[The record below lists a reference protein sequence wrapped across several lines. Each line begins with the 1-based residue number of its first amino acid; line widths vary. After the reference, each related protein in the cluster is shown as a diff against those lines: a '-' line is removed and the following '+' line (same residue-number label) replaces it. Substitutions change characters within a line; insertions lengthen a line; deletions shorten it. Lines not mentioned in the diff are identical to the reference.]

1 MFTKKEEQEKER
13 DREEES
19 LAQKASCLHVHK
31 EALLPRGY
39 LPLGRLFVTLLRV
52 SCAMLKR
59 QLHCIAWVKCKCSVK
74 QNCCTAGREDSPYRV
89 ATKQEVTPAQPQGE
103 I

>member
-39 LPLGRLFVTLLRV
+39 LPLGRLFVTFLRLGLV
-52 SCAMLKR
+52 DYYTTSQGILDFELSEGLVA
-59 QLHCIAWVKCKCSVK
+59 
-74 QNCCTAGREDSPYRV
+74 CTRCL
-89 ATKQEVTPAQPQGE
+89 T
-103 I
+103 

>member
-39 LPLGRLFVTLLRV
+39 LPLGRLFVTFLRV
-52 SCAMLKR
+52 SCAR
-59 QLHCIAWVKCKCSVK
+59 NGRSLHLRDIGFDLSEGLIA
-74 QNCCTAGREDSPYRV
+74 DP
-89 ATKQEVTPAQPQGE
+89 EVEG
-103 I
+103 